1 MPCLVR
7 LLLLGGGRGDGRRGG
22 GPRRRVAD
30 LEEDG
35 DEGELVQVDRVAE
48 IEQEGRR

>member
-1 MPCLVR
+1 MR
-7 LLLLGGGRGDGRRGG
+7 LLILGGGRGDGRRGSG
-22 GPRRRVAD
+22 SRRGVAD

-48 IEQEGRR
+48 IEQEVR